1 MTKTTFLAVISH
13 WRYRPI
19 QLITLITGIALA
31 TALWSGVQAINS
43 EARASYAE
51 AAKVLEQADLQQLV
65 SRDGHGISVGTYGAL
80 RQAGWKVSPVIEG
93 TLRLGGKRIRLI
105 GVDPLTMPHTS
116 GPPLV
121 EDASSLSEFVS
132 APGAILVSAETATQ
146 LNEVQGLRVKLS
158 PSVPNDAAF
167 VDISVADRLLQRG
180 GKVSRL
186 VVAPDQAPN
195 LTPLDQISSDLTVK
209 IGGNRT
215 DASSLTDSFHLNLT
229 AFGFLA
235 FVVGLFIAYSAIG
248 VTFSQRRGTFRT
260 LRSLGVSLRSLTA
273 ILILELTVLALI
285 SGSIGVAI
293 GYVIASILL
302 PGVAATLQ
310 GLYGASVE
318 GTLSFRAEWWLAGL
332 AMALLGTAVAS
343 AQSIWQLWNMPILAS
358 AQARSLA
365 TAAARSLRVQAV
377 LGLLL
382 LSLAVILT
390 WVEGGLVTAF
400 GILAALL
407 LGAALMLPAVLAY
420 TLGLAERF
428 ARKPIPQWFWADT
441 RLQLPGLSLALM
453 ALLLALSAN
462 IGVGTMVSSFRT
474 TFVGWLDQ
482 RLAAELYVSARN
494 EDEAA
499 RLREWLPS
507 QVNAVLPIW
516 SVDGNVLGK
525 PIQIFGVADDA
536 TYRENWPVITGG
548 SEVWDKIASGEGAL
562 VNEQM
567 WRRERLRVGQG
578 ITLPGNFSVEVVGIY
593 SDFGNPVGQVLVG
606 LGAFNRYY
614 PDAAKLRY
622 GLRVQ
627 TSEID
632 KVRDALVDH
641 FGLPADAIV
650 DQATLKRQSRAIFDQ
665 TFAVT
670 GALNVLT
677 LAVAAFAMFSTL
689 LALAASRVPQ
699 LAPLWAMGVRRR
711 KLARLEVVRSVML
724 WAATY
729 VVSIPLGLALAWVL
743 LAIVN
748 VEAFGWRLPLM
759 IFPIDWVYLGLAAL
773 GAAIISVLYPV
784 RLLAKVAPADLL
796 KVFTNE
802 R

>member
-1 MTKTTFLAVISH
+1 MIKTTFLAVISH

-19 QLITLITGIALA
+19 QLITLVTGIALA

-43 EARASYAE
+43 EARASYAR
-51 AAKVLEQADLQQLV
+51 AASVLEQANLQQLITG
-65 SRDGHGISVGTYGAL
+65 DQQGIPVETYASL

-93 TLRLGGKRIRLI
+93 TVRLGGKRIRLI
-105 GVDPLTMPHTS
+105 GVDPLTMPQS
-116 GPPLV
+116 NDAPLV
-121 EDASSLSEFVS
+121 KDASDLAEFIR
-132 APGAILVSAETATQ
+132 APGVILMSAETAAQ
-146 LNEVQGLRVKLS
+146 LTDVQGLRIKLS
-158 PSVPNDAAF
+158 PSVPEDAAF
-167 VDISVADRLLQRG
+167 VDISVADRLLQRK
-180 GKVSRL
+180 GKVSRF
-186 VVAPDQAPN
+186 VIAPDQSPS
-195 LTPLDQISSDLTVK
+195 LPPIGKISPDLS
-209 IGGNRT
+209 IRAGGNGT
-215 DASSLTDSFHLNLT
+215 DVSSLTDSFHLNLT

-260 LRSLGVSLRSLTA
+260 LRSLGVSLKSLTA

-285 SGSIGVAI
+285 AGSIGVAI
-293 GYVIASILL
+293 GYVIASFLL

-310 GLYGASVE
+310 GLYGASVV

-343 AQSIWQLWNMPILAS
+343 AQSIRQLWNMPILAS

-365 TAAARSLRVQAV
+365 TGAERSLRVQAV

-382 LSLAVILT
+382 LSLAVLLT
-390 WVEGGLVTAF
+390 WVQGGLVTAF

-420 TLGLAERF
+420 TLGRAERW
-428 ARKPIPQWFWADT
+428 ARKPIPRWFWADT

-474 TFVGWLDQ
+474 TFIGWLDQ
-482 RLAAELYVSARN
+482 RLAAELYVTART
-494 EDEAA
+494 EEEAE
-499 RLREWLPS
+499 RLRAWLPS
-507 QVNAVLPIW
+507 RVNTVLPIW
-516 SVDGNVLGK
+516 SVDGDVLGK
-525 PIQIFGVADDA
+525 PVQIFGVADDA

-548 SEVWDKIASGEGAL
+548 DDVWDKIASGKGAL

-567 WRRERLRVGQG
+567 WRREGLKVGDR
-578 ITLPGNFSVEVVGIY
+578 IALPGNFSVDVVGVY

-606 LGAFNRYY
+606 LGAFGQHY
-614 PDAAKLRY
+614 PNAAKLRY

-627 TSEID
+627 TSELDRVRSALID
-632 KVRDALVDH
+632 D

-670 GALNVLT
+670 GALNALT

-689 LALAASRVPQ
+689 LALAASRLPQ

-711 KLARLEVVRSVML
+711 KLARLEVIRSVAL

-729 VVSIPLGLALAWVL
+729 FVSIPVGLALAWVL

-759 IFPIDWVYLGLAAL
+759 IFPIDWIYLGLAAL
-773 GAAIISVLYPV
+773 GAALVSVYYPV
-784 RLLAKVAPADLL
+784 RLLSKVAPAELL